1 MRLGTAVAKFGRCRR
16 LRVVVTLFTS
26 LCLSPYSLC
35 LYLHLFLSLVP
46 IATAVQAGPR
56 PASLRARV
64 SKPFEFEAR
73 STAPNTPPFI
83 SRATGATSL
92 SPPPPSLSSF
102 LCSPFRCPSSA
113 TSLRNQI
120 PSAAY
125 LLSHCLLVS
134 FYHLLET
141 FCLRS
146 PLDLFL
152 SLNHDRTVDHAPLH
166 FRALLPLGACCG
178 VDSERERERDP
189 LSGGISLS
197 HVLSTHHTRRLF
209 FQPRRD
215 DISFSVGFS
224 FPFPPATPTHRTL
237 DLFLPRLTWA
247 FFYSR
252 SSPGEF
258 VSLRVWICVR
268 VWILNVGGVCRSC

>member
-16 LRVVVTLFTS
+16 LRVVVTLFAS

-92 SPPPPSLSSF
+92 SPPPSLSSF

-125 LLSHCLLVS
+125 LLSHCLLFS
-134 FYHLLET
+134 FYHLLEP
-141 FCLRS
+141 S
-146 PLDLFL
+146 A
-152 SLNHDRTVDHAPLH
+152 SAAPW
-166 FRALLPLGACCG
+166 
-178 VDSERERERDP
+178 
-189 LSGGISLS
+189 I
-197 HVLSTHHTRRLF
+197 
-209 FQPRRD
+209 
-215 DISFSVGFS
+215 FS
-224 FPFPPATPTHRTL
+224 FP
-237 DLFLPRLTWA
+237 LTMI
-247 FFYSR
+247 
-252 SSPGEF
+252 E
-258 VSLRVWICVR
+258 L
-268 VWILNVGGVCRSC
+268 

>member
-1 MRLGTAVAKFGRCRR
+1 MRQAGEIRRQHGHSTRLGTAVAKFGRCRR

-92 SPPPPSLSSF
+92 SPLSSILLPVLSVSLPLFRYVTAKPNPFCRISPLSLPSRLLLPPP
-102 LCSPFRCPSSA
+102 R
-113 TSLRNQI
+113 
-120 PSAAY
+120 
-125 LLSHCLLVS
+125 
-134 FYHLLET
+134 T

-178 VDSERERERDP
+178 VDSEREKERDP

-224 FPFPPATPTHRTL
+224 FPFPTATPTHRT
-237 DLFLPRLTWA
+237 
-247 FFYSR
+247 SR
-252 SSPGEF
+252 SIPPAPHLGVLLF
-258 VSLRVWICVR
+258 SLVTGRI
-268 VWILNVGGVCRSC
+268 

>member
-92 SPPPPSLSSF
+92 SPPLSILLPVLSVSLPLFRYVTAKPNPFCRISPLSLPSRLLLPP
-102 LCSPFRCPSSA
+102 PR
-113 TSLRNQI
+113 
-120 PSAAY
+120 
-125 LLSHCLLVS
+125 
-134 FYHLLET
+134 T

-197 HVLSTHHTRRLF
+197 HVLSTHHTPSALLPTSSRRHF
-209 FQPRRD
+209 FFRR
-215 DISFSVGFS
+215 FLFS
-224 FPFPPATPTHRTL
+224 FPTRYANSS
-237 DLFLPRLTWA
+237 
-247 FFYSR
+247 YSR
-252 SSPGEF
+252 SIPPAPHLGVLLF
-258 VSLRVWICVR
+258 SLVTGRICFA
-268 VWILNVGGVCRSC
+268 